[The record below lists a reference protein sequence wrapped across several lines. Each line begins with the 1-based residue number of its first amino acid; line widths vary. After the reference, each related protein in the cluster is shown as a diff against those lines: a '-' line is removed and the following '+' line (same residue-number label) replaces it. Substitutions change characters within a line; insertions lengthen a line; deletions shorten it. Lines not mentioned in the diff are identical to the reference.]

1 MRRFTLFLIAIA
13 VGLSGCDSK
22 PAPRTA
28 IAASDSGAPVPGMVH
43 GNHNPKYGGVV
54 LMNGDLHFEI
64 VDDESGRY
72 AVYFSDAARN
82 ELPASAVSNVHL
94 TVERPKFRG
103 EPVDMKIS
111 DTGERWEGIGGGVD
125 DSDTDLRIDFDYQGK
140 HCTSDMPFFAGKPE
154 KARSASK

>member
-13 VGLSGCDSK
+13 VGLWGCDSK

-54 LMNGDLHFEI
+54 LMSGDLHFEI

-82 ELPASAVSNVHL
+82 ELPASAVSNVRL
-94 TVERPKFRG
+94 TIERPKFRG

-111 DTGERWEGIGGGVD
+111 DTGERWEGMGGSVD
-125 DSDTDLRIDFDYQGK
+125 DRDTDLRIDFNYQDK
-140 HCTSDMPFFAGKPE
+140 PYTSDMPFFAGKPQ
-154 KARSASK
+154 KARPGGK